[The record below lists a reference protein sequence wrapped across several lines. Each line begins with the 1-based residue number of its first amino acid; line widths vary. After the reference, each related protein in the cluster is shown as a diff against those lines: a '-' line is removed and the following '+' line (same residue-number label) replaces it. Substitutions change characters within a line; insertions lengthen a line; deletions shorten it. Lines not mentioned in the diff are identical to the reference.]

1 MLDSE
6 SLELAKVDQNQEEI
20 DTSITNK
27 EQYQSAYA
35 ANYWSVGV
43 ALSTR
48 IGMQYT
54 NGNVNASNT
63 YYRDIQSLWT
73 DLKERST
80 IREQLISQNML
91 IIREYL
97 NLSQTDIKQML
108 NTSSNREAT
117 LEWFVSQLE
126 NRYKNSTLSIKSL
139 QSQKALLVQEID
151 RLSLQI
157 EATKTAMQNSFSSFD
172 EAGTLEK
179 VDSYYE
185 LRQQYTEA
193 FTDVVFVNQFL
204 KQHEF
209 LNNYNKTVLDTLINN
224 KKALINESFVVL
236 PDSGTQFL
244 KPLDLILDEAEFKTN
259 VQTD

>member
-1 MLDSE
+1 
-6 SLELAKVDQNQEEI
+6 
-20 DTSITNK
+20 
-27 EQYQSAYA
+27 
-35 ANYWSVGV
+35 
-43 ALSTR
+43 
-48 IGMQYT
+48 
-54 NGNVNASNT
+54 
-63 YYRDIQSLWT
+63 
-73 DLKERST
+73 
-80 IREQLISQNML
+80 
-91 IIREYL
+91 
-97 NLSQTDIKQML
+97 
-108 NTSSNREAT
+108 
-117 LEWFVSQLE
+117 
-126 NRYKNSTLSIKSL
+126 
-139 QSQKALLVQEID
+139 VQEID